1 LLLQIRLKALH
12 EKNYIH
18 HDLHSG
24 NIFLYDIKESFIG
37 DLGLCQQIVDKKDNP
52 HKIFG
57 VIPYLAPEVLS
68 KKPYTKESDVY
79 SFGMIMWEF
88 TTGKKPFHDR
98 PHDHY
103 LMLDIL
109 NGIRPQVTDDTPEFY
124 AELMKKC
131 WDHSPENRPTASEIY
146 ACLWEYHSGRISIT
160 EEKKEIISSAEA
172 KRQKI
177 IKSDKFLL
185 DTKNYKHHPGSFYT
199 SRLLN
204 GLIQQVESLNFSST
218 EIGSKSYHISD
229 KMDTD

>member
-1 LLLQIRLKALH
+1 MEIN
-12 EKNYIH
+12 ESNYIH

-24 NIFLYDIKESFIG
+24 NIFSYDIDYSRIG
-37 DLGLCQQIVDKKDNP
+37 DLGLCQQVVDKKGNP
-52 HKIFG
+52 NKIFG

-98 PHDHY
+98 EHNSS
-103 LMLDIL
+103 LILDIL
-109 NGIRPQVTDDTPEFY
+109 NGIRPQITDDTPEFY
-124 AELMKKC
+124 VELMKKC
-131 WDHSPENRPTASEIY
+131 WDHSPENRPSAREIKGCLYEYYNTANVV
-146 ACLWEYHSGRISIT
+146 RQ
-160 EEKKEIISSAEA
+160 EIIESAEVQ
-172 KRQKI
+172 RQEI

-204 GLIQQVESLNFSST
+204 ESIQQAESLNFLSI
-218 EIGSKSYHISD
+218 EIGSKSLPH
-229 KMDTD
+229 

>member
-1 LLLQIRLKALH
+1 M
-12 EKNYIH
+12 
-18 HDLHSG
+18 
-24 NIFLYDIKESFIG
+24 
-37 DLGLCQQIVDKKDNP
+37 CQQVVDKKDNSN
-52 HKIFG
+52 KIFG

-98 PHDHY
+98 PHNSS
-103 LMLDIL
+103 LISDIL

-131 WDHSPENRPTASEIY
+131 WDHSPENRPTAQEIKD
-146 ACLWEYHSGRISIT
+146 CLWKYYYGH
-160 EEKKEIISSAEA
+160 EIISSAEA
-172 KRQKI
+172 KRQEI

-204 GLIQQVESLNFSST
+204 ESIQQAESSNFLST
-218 EIGSKSYHISD
+218 EITQNFSTPMITKD
-229 KMDTD
+229 ND